1 MESSRAQLLV
11 RPSLDTKFHIDFS
24 WWERNERDMHVYL
37 RSHLC
42 PEHQAA
48 YGDWEPGRLVDRV
61 DAETGEVTRVDGVQ
75 DIVGSHCSRQPGYLS
90 PDSSLINAVF
100 RVLLANGNAPMSSR
114 ELGERLNRPPATILR
129 TLSGPRVYNGI
140 RPHLG

>member
-11 RPSLDTKFHIDFS
+11 RPSLDTKFHIDFA
-24 WWERNERDMHVYL
+24 WWERNERDMYVYL

-42 PEHQAA
+42 AEHQTA
-48 YGDWEPGRLVDRV
+48 YGDWDPGRLVDRV
-61 DAETGEVTRVDGVQ
+61 DPETGEVTRVDAIQ
-75 DIVGSHCSRQPGYLS
+75 DIVASHCSRQPGYLT

-100 RVLLANGNAPMSSR
+100 RVLLANGNSPLSPV
-114 ELGERLNRPPATILR
+114 ELGGKVNRPPATILR
-129 TLSGPRVYNGI
+129 TLSGPRVYKGI